1 MMFLAILILA
11 KEYLMPLQLESSRNI
26 VYVESSNV
34 QSARPQLEEL
44 DVTLQVCANHSA

>member
-1 MMFLAILILA
+1 MVFLATL
-11 KEYLMPLQLESSRNI
+11 YLMPLQLESSRNI

-34 QSARPQLEEL
+34 QNAKPQLEEL